1 MKDKY
6 FSISIVVEII
16 LVAFIYL
23 STTMGWYSAASIAF
37 AVTFLVLLGY
47 IFLTKNF
54 KDLKTW
60 ILITICVFNVIIDFL
75 IHTTGKISF
84 DYYKKVIMFSTFV
97 LLISYCSTIKVNA
110 KTLRF
115 VQYVPIVLSVY
126 TFFSYYYF
134 GNNNMIAQGI
144 TLGFSNPN
152 FTGMW
157 LLHLFVFDVIN
168 VFDSKN
174 KKIIRI
180 LSLILAIV
188 MLQLINLT
196 KARSSMIGAFVF
208 GMLLFVGYIKKM
220 QLSKFTTILCIIFP
234 IICIFIYFSLVNHDW
249 FTEFFS
255 FMISEGKTL
264 TSRNKIWK
272 K

>member
-1 MKDKY
+1 
-6 FSISIVVEII
+6 
-16 LVAFIYL
+16 
-23 STTMGWYSAASIAF
+23 
-37 AVTFLVLLGY
+37 
-47 IFLTKNF
+47 
-54 KDLKTW
+54 
-60 ILITICVFNVIIDFL
+60 
-75 IHTTGKISF
+75 
-84 DYYKKVIMFSTFV
+84 
-97 LLISYCSTIKVNA
+97 
-110 KTLRF
+110 
-115 VQYVPIVLSVY
+115 
-126 TFFSYYYF
+126 
-134 GNNNMIAQGI
+134 MIAQGI

-234 IICIFIYFSLVNHDW
+234 IIFIFIYFSLVNQDW

-272 K
+272 NALEVYSQSPIIGVYYLISEGTGQSQLHNAHLDVLVSYGPIVFLLFLYILFKASKVCYQKNNTALSFISVAGFLAIMISGTFEAALVAGAMGLNIFTASLLLLANSKEENSLIGIKEK